1 MSGTEK
7 RAALLRQVPMFSDL
21 KQQDLDKLAAAT
33 VVRNLGKGEVLF
45 EEGAVAKGFYLLVEG
60 RIKVY
65 RVNVE
70 GREQILHLISPGETF
85 AEVALFSGSSY
96 PATAQAL
103 AASRVLF
110 FPRRDLTRMVE
121 KNPQLT
127 LNMMAG
133 FARWVRQFNQMLAEH
148 SKSVPSRLAGYLL
161 AEGRRQHAAS
171 LADGSC
177 VTLAINKTEIASFLG
192 TISATLSRSFGQ
204 LRESGLIEVSDREIT
219 ILDLSGLRDVADR
232 ESLSDS

>member
-1 MSGTEK
+1 MSDTEK
-7 RAALLRQVPMFSDL
+7 RAALLQQVPMFSDL
-21 KQQDLDKLAAAT
+21 KRQDLDELAAAT

-45 EEGAVAKGFYLLVEG
+45 EEGAAAKGFYLLVEG

-85 AEVALFSGSSY
+85 AEVALFSGSTY

-148 SKSVPSRLAGYLL
+148 SKSVPSRLAGYIL

-177 VTLAINKTEIASFLG
+177 VTLVINKTEIASFLG

-204 LRESGLIEVSDREIT
+204 LREAGLIDVADREIT
-219 ILDLSGLRDVADR
+219 ILDLSGLRDVAER
-232 ESLSDS
+232 ESLSDA

>member
-1 MSGTEK
+1 
-7 RAALLRQVPMFSDL
+7 
-21 KQQDLDKLAAAT
+21 
-33 VVRNLGKGEVLF
+33 
-45 EEGAVAKGFYLLVEG
+45 
-60 RIKVY
+60 
-65 RVNVE
+65 VE

-110 FPRRDLTRMVE
+110 FPRHDLTRMVE
-121 KNPQLT
+121 RNPQLT

-161 AEGRRQHAAS
+161 AEGRRQHSTS

-177 VTLAINKTEIASFLG
+177 VTLEINKTEIASFLG

-204 LRESGLIEVSDREIT
+204 LREAGLIEVADREIT
-219 ILDLSGLRDVADR
+219 ILDLSGLREVADR